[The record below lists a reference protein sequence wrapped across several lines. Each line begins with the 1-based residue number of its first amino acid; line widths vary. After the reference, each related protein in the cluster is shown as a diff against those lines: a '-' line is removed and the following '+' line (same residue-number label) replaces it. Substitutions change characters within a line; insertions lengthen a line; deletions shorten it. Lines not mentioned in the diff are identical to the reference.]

1 MLRFW
6 FKTKN
11 LFQAKP
17 LLFTWVIVGL
27 VLLVVIFSYYGFFQP
42 SLVNIGH
49 RVTSLHLETAKS
61 TQNQIIGLIDKNIGS
76 LGQLA
81 DILSL
86 PLSPEQT
93 KTIVNGFFRDH
104 KWFDNLSV
112 ADGRGR
118 EILKISQTEFFYP
131 RDYGLIAQTDYF
143 LRAAAGEPYY
153 GPVFLADSGA
163 PTMRLAVPIRGLASD
178 RGAVLAA
185 DFSLWKI
192 NELLTA
198 DAGQN
203 KRYVTDSLG
212 YVIAHSDPIYPL
224 RKYSVASRRVVA
236 EVVKNKQI
244 AFGLDA
250 GDEYVNEQGE
260 QVYAVGVPMAREGWG
275 VFTEE
280 PAAAAWAAYKKIRL
294 TGVILGFSTFALLLV
309 LLINARSLNLFFNDL
324 RHKRKMLAD
333 EVDMRTSELSELDKT
348 TKLLVRRD
356 LELSITNHEL
366 DKKIEQ
372 LEKSEKSLL
381 RAFGDIRTT
390 QLKLEEEKEKT
401 VAIINNFIDPIIVLN
416 ERGEIVLFNPS
427 GRRVFGLENS
437 HYGLKV
443 SAENNFSFNNF
454 RPFVKC
460 DFKAKPLESL
470 NEGNISL
477 EEVEVVSGEHTTT
490 YKAIT
495 GQVLG
500 DEGENLGILKIF
512 YDISREKDLDR
523 LKSEFISIAAHQ
535 LRTPLS
541 AIKWVIKMVLDEDVG
556 PLNKEQ
562 SELLEKGYKS
572 NERII
577 HLVNDLL
584 NVSRIEEGR
593 FGYNFEKHDFL
604 ELVNSVVEGV
614 AGLID
619 KNKIKLVINKPNLL
633 PPIVFDQEKMLL
645 VMQNLVDNALKYTP
659 ERGRIE
665 INIDVD
671 KEFFK
676 VSVTDNGVGIP
687 EKDKQKLFSKFF
699 RAANVIR
706 MQTEGSGLGLFIVK
720 NIINKHGGVI
730 FVDSQE
736 GRGTEVHFTLPLKKI

>member
-1 MLRFW
+1 
-6 FKTKN
+6 
-11 LFQAKP
+11 
-17 LLFTWVIVGL
+17 
-27 VLLVVIFSYYGFFQP
+27 
-42 SLVNIGH
+42 
-49 RVTSLHLETAKS
+49 
-61 TQNQIIGLIDKNIGS
+61 
-76 LGQLA
+76 
-81 DILSL
+81 
-86 PLSPEQT
+86 
-93 KTIVNGFFRDH
+93 
-104 KWFDNLSV
+104 
-112 ADGRGR
+112 
-118 EILKISQTEFFYP
+118 
-131 RDYGLIAQTDYF
+131 
-143 LRAAAGEPYY
+143 
-153 GPVFLADSGA
+153 
-163 PTMRLAVPIRGLASD
+163 
-178 RGAVLAA
+178 
-185 DFSLWKI
+185 
-192 NELLTA
+192 
-198 DAGQN
+198 
-203 KRYVTDSLG
+203 
-212 YVIAHSDPIYPL
+212 
-224 RKYSVASRRVVA
+224 
-236 EVVKNKQI
+236 
-244 AFGLDA
+244 
-250 GDEYVNEQGE
+250 
-260 QVYAVGVPMAREGWG
+260 
-275 VFTEE
+275 
-280 PAAAAWAAYKKIRL
+280 
-294 TGVILGFSTFALLLV
+294 
-309 LLINARSLNLFFNDL
+309 
-324 RHKRKMLAD
+324 
-333 EVDMRTSELSELDKT
+333 
-348 TKLLVRRD
+348 
-356 LELSITNHEL
+356 
-366 DKKIEQ
+366 
-372 LEKSEKSLL
+372 
-381 RAFGDIRTT
+381 
-390 QLKLEEEKEKT
+390 
-401 VAIINNFIDPIIVLN
+401 
-416 ERGEIVLFNPS
+416 
-427 GRRVFGLENS
+427 
-437 HYGLKV
+437 
-443 SAENNFSFNNF
+443 
-454 RPFVKC
+454 
-460 DFKAKPLESL
+460 
-470 NEGNISL
+470 
-477 EEVEVVSGEHTTT
+477 
-490 YKAIT
+490 
-495 GQVLG
+495 LG

-676 VSVTDNGVGIP
+676 VSVKDNGVGIP

-736 GRGTEVHFTLPLKKI
+736 GRGTDVHFTLPLKKI